1 MEENLVEE
9 AVTEY
14 FGERCPE
21 YEPGCACCEGWKQ
34 YDVMRAYALG
44 VLWTIEE
51 LSKLELAHVNLIK
64 NHALPMGDGGWLVP
78 HKR

>member
-1 MEENLVEE
+1 MEKNLVEE

-34 YDVMRAYALG
+34 YDKLVMDGDWREWY
-44 VLWTIEE
+44 WPKEE
-51 LSKLELAHVNLIK
+51 NQ
-64 NHALPMGDGGWLVP
+64 DG
-78 HKR
+78 R

>member
-34 YDVMRAYALG
+34 YDVMRKQYDVMRAYALG
-44 VLWTIEE
+44 VLWTKEE
-51 LSKLELAHVNLIK
+51 LSKLK